1 METDVVHTVLN
12 EVLEDLKELKH
23 QQVSL
28 TTIISDLNNK
38 VDDFELK
45 LSDIKVTS
53 PPTNLEPITSAID
66 LGISRLGGII
76 EEQPKS
82 ITRQIKFQFF
92 PEYGA
97 TEYYKIVFGRLF
109 FWMMIFLVATYLF
122 SLSRQFID
130 GYNIAKYKEAESIQF
145 RKAWINLYDN
155 SKKGLRMK
163 MDSVLMKS
171 SRKKPR

>member
-23 QQVSL
+23 QQVNL
-28 TTIISDLNNK
+28 TTVISDLNNK

-45 LSDIKVTS
+45 LSDIKVTA
-53 PPTNLEPITSAID
+53 PPTNLEPIMSAID
-66 LGISRLGGII
+66 LGIYWLGGII

-97 TEYYKIVFGRLF
+97 TEYYKIVFGRLL
-109 FWMMIFLVATYLF
+109 FWMMIFLIATYLF
-122 SLSRQFID
+122 ALGKQFVE
-130 GYNIAKYKEAESIQF
+130 GYNLARYKEAESTQF
-145 RKAWINLYDN
+145 RKAWIYLYQN
-155 SKKGLRMK
+155 SKKGLRLR
-163 MDSVLMKS
+163 MDSVW
-171 SRKKPR
+171 RKPW